1 MWMIVSLLGLVILLY
16 ASLLPRTQER
26 KPAPEEFL
34 DSMGDTLQQF
44 ADEIEQENKELLRMV
59 GDMKREHEKRTS
71 SLLSRI
77 EQLEKQAAPP
87 AAAAV
92 DSARSASAGSAFAE
106 AVRPEPAAPAALA
119 QASPP
124 VPAASSAAE
133 SAGVPA
139 AGAPAVSAADD
150 EAKAPRSSRFAGTV
164 KARYQELFEL
174 YDAGKSIEYIAK
186 KLGKNKGEVQLII
199 GLAKQEEPQHG
210 QP

>member
-26 KPAPEEFL
+26 KPAPEDFL

-59 GDMKREHEKRTS
+59 GEMKREHEKRTS
-71 SLLSRI
+71 SLLARL
-77 EQLEKQAAPP
+77 EQLEKQGIPSAVSVEPKRADAAAGAAAEARSEAAANATATAAPEARPAPAAIVAAATASPLEPTGSPP
-87 AAAAV
+87 AADA
-92 DSARSASAGSAFAE
+92 
-106 AVRPEPAAPAALA
+106 
-119 QASPP
+119 
-124 VPAASSAAE
+124 VPAE
-133 SAGVPA
+133 
-139 AGAPAVSAADD
+139 
-150 EAKAPRSSRFAGTV
+150 PRSSRFAGTV
-164 KARYQELFEL
+164 KARYKELFEL

-186 KLGKNKGEVQLII
+186 KMGKNKGEVQLII